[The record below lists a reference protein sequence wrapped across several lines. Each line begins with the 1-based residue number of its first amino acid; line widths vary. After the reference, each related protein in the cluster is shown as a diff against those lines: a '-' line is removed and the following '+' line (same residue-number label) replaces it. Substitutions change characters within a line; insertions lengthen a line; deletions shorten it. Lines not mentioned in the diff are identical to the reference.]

1 MKKRKFLRRLTNA
14 LLRFGKRKKKKR
26 KWRKPRGRHSKVRKK
41 RKGYVKPV
49 SIGYGKPKEKKGLIK
64 GLKPV
69 VVHNVEE
76 LKKVKQDE
84 IVIIASGIGKKKKI
98 EMAKTILENNIKVL
112 NFDAKKFLEDVEKEK
127 VVKEREGKETSKKE
141 ESKEVKKEKSDKK

>member
-1 MKKRKFLRRLTNA
+1 MKKRKFLRRLTKA
-14 LLRFGKRKKKKR
+14 LLRLGRKKKKKR
-26 KWRKPRGRHSKVRKK
+26 KWRRPRGRHSKVRKK

-84 IVIIASGIGKKKKI
+84 IAIIASGIGKKKKI
-98 EMAKTILENNIKVL
+98 EMAKIILENNIKVL
-112 NFDAKKFLEDVEKEK
+112 NFDAKKFLEAVE
-127 VVKEREGKETSKKE
+127 KETSKKE
-141 ESKEVKKEKSDKK
+141 KAKEGKEENKKEGKKEGKK